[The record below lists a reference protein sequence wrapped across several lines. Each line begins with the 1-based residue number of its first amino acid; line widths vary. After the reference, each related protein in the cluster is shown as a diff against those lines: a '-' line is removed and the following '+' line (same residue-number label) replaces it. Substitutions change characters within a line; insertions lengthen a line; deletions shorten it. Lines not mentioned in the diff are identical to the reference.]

1 MYKGLP
7 PGIPDLIQVFVRKAQ
22 AFQIAPGRAELLPHK
37 GSEAVHALHG
47 SPEQSRVGVGI
58 VLQEQ
63 PDLGA
68 QIDVGEGIVGD
79 NVGVLAPGQTQ
90 QQRRCDTGAVLAGSA
105 VEQNAAR

>member
-47 SPEQSRVGVGI
+47 SPEHSRVGVGI

-63 PDLGA
+63 LDLGA

-79 NVGVLAPGQTQ
+79 NVGVLPARPSSSA
-90 QQRRCDTGAVLAGSA
+90 AVTPVRSLPA
-105 VEQNAAR
+105 VQWNRMPPR